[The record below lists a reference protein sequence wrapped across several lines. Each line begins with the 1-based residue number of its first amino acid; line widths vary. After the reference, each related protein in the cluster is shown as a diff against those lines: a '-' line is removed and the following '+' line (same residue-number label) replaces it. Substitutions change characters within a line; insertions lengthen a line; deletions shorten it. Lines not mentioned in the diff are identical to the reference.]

1 MQPNIYAPR
10 IQCLAPSMIEW
21 YFIAGVVHWA
31 RPSRIRTGG
40 FSRAAAPS
48 DLDDII
54 LLLTGALPSELRN

>member
-1 MQPNIYAPR
+1 
-10 IQCLAPSMIEW
+10 MIEW
-21 YFIAGVVHWA
+21 YFIAGGVHWA

-48 DLDDII
+48 DLGDII